1 MGQSPWTFRLSP
13 DCFMESSV
21 DNFLENTLTK
31 KQLTKENEVLVSLQQ
46 RRHQHQIVD
55 FQKDK
60 KLYL

>member
-1 MGQSPWTFRLSP
+1 
-13 DCFMESSV
+13 MESSV